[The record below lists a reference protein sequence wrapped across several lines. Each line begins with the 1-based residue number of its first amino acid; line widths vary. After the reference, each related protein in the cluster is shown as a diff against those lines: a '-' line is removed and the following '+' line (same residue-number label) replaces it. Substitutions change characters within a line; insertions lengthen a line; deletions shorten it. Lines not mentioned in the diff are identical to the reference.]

1 MFGSSNDSFAP
12 ADLLE
17 DGFGDHPFYHC
28 MVAEVPKQ
36 HQSADGKT
44 SPVLQLWASAFVSV
58 SG

>member
-44 SPVLQLWASAFVSV
+44 GPVLQLCSSAFVSV